1 MKRENLV
8 LYIIIAVLAVST
20 SVFAYLYFTKTPCEQ
35 KTEANT
41 TTYNKKTKYA
51 EDLFEV
57 TINSKLMNI
66 KVQYSYENRSTDKLR
81 YTYQTIYYEDLLIDE
96 RTVNVSNIKDAGE
109 DIRYIEKEELYLLQ
123 GEDNKEYLV
132 IFVDSYSLDGP
143 GVDALV
149 INDEGRV
156 IYNEEISVPGATIK
170 LQDIN
175 SKYYKDEGFNQY
187 SFSNKSL
194 YLLKGSQEEE
204 KNYCIEYK
212 MSIKN
217 NKVALDLTDN
227 KYECE
232 VEGKEDFFE

>member
-1 MKRENLV
+1 MKKNV
-8 LYIIIAVLAVST
+8 ILYIIIAILPASNIVLLC
-20 SVFAYLYFTKTPCEQ
+20 LYFNKSKEPPQET
-35 KTEANT
+35 NT
-41 TTYNKKTKYA
+41 TKYNVKTKYA

-81 YTYQTIYYEDLLIDE
+81 YTYQTIYYEDVLIDE
-96 RTVNVSNIKDAGE
+96 RPVNVSEIKKDVE
-109 DIRYIEKEELYLLQ
+109 DIKYIEKEELYLLQ
-123 GEDNKEYLV
+123 GDDEKEYLV
-132 IFVDSYSLDGP
+132 IFVDDYSSDGP
-143 GVDALV
+143 GVDALI

-156 IYNEEISVPGATIK
+156 IYNEEVSFPGITIK

-175 SKYYKDEGFNQY
+175 SKYYKNDVFNQY

-194 YLLKGSQEEE
+194 YLLKGSSEEE

-212 MSIKN
+212 MYIKN
-217 NKVALDLTDN
+217 NKVSLDLTDN

-232 VEGKEDFFE
+232 VEGSEDFFE